1 MADFMHEKKYLSK
14 KSWINLI
21 FLAVGLQFG
30 RSIDASAQYYPAPPA
45 IDQKKEPGL
54 LTILAQNP
62 SPGQEI
68 RALLDLSNLYFN
80 KPLKRNS
87 DLAKSMRFASD
98 ALDLS
103 SKQHDRLAHTEA
115 LLMIADL
122 HTLEDNFSAAE
133 KILDELDDTARLKLM
148 LNLSFKYSLRDRDND
163 DEDYNK
169 SLRFAGQAMDL
180 SKKLGDAKSEVMAL
194 QDIGMV
200 HADQQ
205 KPEAEKEL
213 LEVIARYRSIGYPFL
228 HYTYELLAEYHHAI
242 GNPDKALYYSL
253 ETLKSMK
260 KTGDSIDAG
269 DFYIYYAHILSNNDE
284 FQHAVDNA
292 AIAVERYKEHA
303 GKYNLSYPIVVNVTS
318 HALCKMKRYPEALA
332 YTLNMMKTYP
342 PQNSRDS
349 IDYLS
354 MIGDIYRGVK
364 RYDKAESF
372 YLQALAIASKAHL
385 REISTNRAL
394 GQLYVESGQYE
405 KSRKYL
411 YAVLDDPQAILQMA
425 VQRHLRY
432 LLFLADSAT
441 GHYLSAI
448 GHMNALKEM
457 DNVYLRASKDKEVQR
472 LHIAYETQKK
482 DAEIKIQ
489 QARLEQYNLIKNV
502 TIGAAGLLLV
512 VLCLFYYQY
521 KQKTFSSQ
529 MVMNKNAIIIQKNQL
544 LEHLLTE
551 KELLLKEVHH
561 RVKNNLHSIFCLL
574 ESQASF
580 LENDA
585 LKAVENSQNR
595 IYAMSLVHQKLY
607 HSDNFATIDMSLF
620 FSDFLH
626 FLSER
631 FEVSDR
637 IKIIQDTQSVKMSI
651 STAIPLALILNE
663 GVTNAIK
670 YAFPGKKNGKIS
682 VGLHQAG
689 GQIQLTIADNG
700 IGLQAAPHAE
710 YNSLGIELMKG
721 LSDEIGAEISFE
733 NDNGTKIKLKVKA
746 ERENEPGNFHK
757 S

>member
-1 MADFMHEKKYLSK
+1 MHKRKHLSK
-14 KSWINLI
+14 KTWINLI
-21 FLAVGLQFG
+21 LLATGLQFG
-30 RSIDASAQYYPAPPA
+30 IPINASAQYYPAPPA
-45 IDQKKEPGL
+45 IDQKKESGL
-54 LTILAQNP
+54 MTILAQNP

-98 ALDLS
+98 ALNLS
-103 SKQHDRLAHTEA
+103 SKQRDKFDHTEA

-122 HTLEDNFSAAE
+122 HTVADNFSAAE
-133 KILDELDDTARLKLM
+133 KILDELDDTAKLKLM
-148 LNLSFKYSLRDRDND
+148 LNLSFKYSLRDMDND
-163 DEDYNK
+163 EEDYRK
-169 SLRFAGQAMDL
+169 SLLFAGQAIDL
-180 SKKLGDAKSEVMAL
+180 SKKLGDAKSEIMAL
-194 QDIGMV
+194 QDIAMV

-205 KPEAEKEL
+205 NPVAEKEL
-213 LEVIARYRSIGYPFL
+213 LDVAIRYRSIGYPFL
-228 HYTYELLAEYHHAI
+228 HYTYQLLAEYHHAI

-260 KTGDSIDAG
+260 KTGDSAAAG

-284 FQHAVDNA
+284 FQHAIDNA

-303 GKYNLSYPIVVNVTS
+303 GKYNLSYPIVANITS
-318 HALCKMKRYPEALA
+318 HALCKMEKYPKALA

-354 MIGDIYRGVK
+354 MIGDIYRGSK
-364 RYDKAESF
+364 QYDKAESF
-372 YLQALAIASKAHL
+372 FMQALALGSKAHL
-385 REISTNRAL
+385 REISTNREL

-411 YAVLDDPQAILQMA
+411 YAVLDDPHAILQMA
-425 VQRHLRY
+425 VQRHIRY
-432 LLFLADSAT
+432 MLFLADSAT
-441 GHYLSAI
+441 GRYLSAI
-448 GHMNALKEM
+448 GHMNALKQM

-482 DAEIKIQ
+482 DAEIRIQ
-489 QARLEQYNLIKNV
+489 QARLERSNLIKNL
-502 TIGAAGLLLV
+502 TMGAVGLLLV
-512 VLCLFYYQY
+512 ILCLLYYQY
-521 KQKTFSSQ
+521 KQKTLSSQ
-529 MVMNKNAIIIQKNQL
+529 TVLNKNATITQKNQL

-561 RVKNNLHSIFCLL
+561 RVRNNLHSIFCLL

-585 LKAVENSQNR
+585 LMAVENSQNR

-607 HSDNFATIDMSLF
+607 HSDSIATIDMSLF

-631 FEVSDR
+631 FDLADR
-637 IKIIQDTQSVKMSI
+637 IKIVQDAQPVKMGI

-670 YAFPGKKNGKIS
+670 YAFPSKGNGKIS

-689 GQIQLTIADNG
+689 GQIQLIIADNG
-700 IGLQAAPHAE
+700 IGLKDVPHTE

-721 LSDEIGAEISFE
+721 LSEEIGAEINFE
-733 NDNGTKIKLKVKA
+733 NDNGTKITLKVKA
-746 ERENEPGNFHK
+746 EHENEPGNFHK
-757 S
+757 V